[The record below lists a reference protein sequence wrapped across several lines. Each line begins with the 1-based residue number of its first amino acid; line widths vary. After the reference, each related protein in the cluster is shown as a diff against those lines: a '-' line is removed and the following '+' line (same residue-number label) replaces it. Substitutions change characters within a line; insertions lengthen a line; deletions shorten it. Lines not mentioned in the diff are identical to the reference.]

1 MAVTLSRPEEGGGM
15 RITER
20 RKRLVHISLYARGL
34 PSWRWRGPTTF
45 EGRGCRRSV
54 TPSDGS
60 MSLLGGRSNVPAVD
74 FNHDLARQSTSTFR
88 AMYVQQIL
96 GRHHVPIEHLT
107 TDYPD
112 LAQPGGC
119 CGMIPPLVGI
129 SGIDLCC
136 RREFAARHREGDT
149 LGQSGYGVDRSASA
163 CRPMCVAVARAA
175 VPRGLRPAPRHR
187 RSVPVPVQLAS
198 TTGLAGR
205 RSVWRAED

>member
-1 MAVTLSRPEEGGGM
+1 M

-34 PSWRWRGPTTF
+34 PSWRWRGPTTL

-54 TPSDGS
+54 TPSDGF
-60 MSLLGGRSNVPAVD
+60 MSLLGDRSNVSALD

-88 AMYVQQIL
+88 AMYAQQIL
-96 GRHHVPIEHLT
+96 GPAPRPRQTPNDGLS
-107 TDYPD
+107 D

-119 CGMIPPLVGI
+119 CGMIPPLVVI
-129 SGIDLCC
+129 SGSDLWLW
-136 RREFAARHREGDT
+136 REFAARHREGDT
-149 LGQSGYGVDRSASA
+149 LGQTGDRVDRSASA

-175 VPRGLRPAPRHR
+175 VPRGVRPAPRHR
-187 RSVPVPVQLAS
+187 RSVPVPVQLTS